1 MKNIFKS
8 ILMVL
13 SGAMLFA
20 SCLKEAAPLA
30 SEISLDKQEVTFTGY
45 AGSSAQV
52 QKVKVTSNG
61 DWFVTNSA
69 DWLTIKPTFGT
80 AGVTN
85 VEITVADNVDSFN
98 ELNGPRSTVVNFCY
112 GTTGVAPLTIKQ
124 TGETGLDASRTYSLV
139 KNQEEIVAGSYLIVF
154 KNGDKHIAMEPL
166 TASKTYG
173 YLNAVEVT
181 PEDDV
186 ITMPNASYAFTLE
199 AVETGYNMIMADNRY
214 IFMTGGYNSFNVSA
228 AVADANPWTF
238 TLNEDGTVQIAAV
251 TYNNY
256 IQYSTGFSSAGAY
269 TSPQDGGLLPYL
281 YKDAKAKSEEVL
293 MVKDVTVPAFATSA
307 KIKVQSNRTW
317 SVRNHDEWIKTFT
330 KNGKGEGV
338 IEVTFDEYTSTTE
351 ARTATFQ
358 IIGEET
364 NTFITFTQAKVAP
377 AMTVEQFLAED
388 VAKGDFAI
396 LTGSIENIKNS
407 KYGNFDLQDETGKV
421 YVYGIYDVNGDKVF
435 TEYGLKEGDIVTI
448 YGVKDEYNGTLQM
461 KNSVYV
467 SHVSSKIRRKL
478 AFADTAVEA
487 TLGNPFTAPVLNGD
501 ATDVEFSSSDEDVA
515 TVDAATGEV
524 TLLAEGTT
532 TITANGPETE
542 THLAGTASYTLTVS
556 PKLTRNLAFSATTVE
571 AVLGEEFTAP
581 ELTGETEGVV
591 YSSSNTDV
599 ATVDPE
605 TGVVTLVAEGET
617 TITATAEETFT
628 HLADAVSYTLTVVD
642 KSAKVVTIAEFN
654 AAADGDTIYELS
666 GTITGIYQAYSS
678 SYGNISVYLKDA
690 TAQTLIFRMDCDGI
704 DNPSA
709 IAAGDKLTVQGK
721 KTTYSNAAQMAQGGK
736 VISYE
741 KFVAQPTE
749 WGVVGDLNTWGA
761 TTDVVMY
768 NVWHTENL
776 FVAYNVNIAS
786 GAFKIR
792 ANNAWND
799 AKNYGLKVAGNI
811 YANSYYTLLNGSGS
825 QNITPMAYGTYDVY
839 FDLANKRVALMTPG
853 KAYSEAVNGG
863 DPVVVVAGLKDHTWG
878 VIGDFT
884 GNSWTSD
891 YAQMEVEGDW
901 AVAKNIPLKK
911 NQEFKF
917 RADKDWTLSY
927 GTACDVNVG
936 KTYTSHN
943 NGGNMKFIGEEG
955 NYNLY
960 FSLVDAKFYM
970 EKAAASSEPVT
981 IVLSAASRPCSNF
994 PNTST
999 GVTTKTTYTIGDYEW
1014 TFSPSSGNKFSW
1026 YSDGYILWGKSGGY
1040 ILMPAIEGKKL
1051 TKVTILT
1058 GKSASTNVKVGVYNE
1073 AGNAAVSGGTA
1084 IQLNKQNAEFSWTLS
1099 DTANNTKYQ
1108 LRVTSSH
1115 NAQLQK
1121 LTLVYE

>member
-85 VEITVADNVDSFN
+85 VEITVADNVDSYN

-112 GTTGVAPLTIKQ
+112 GTTGVAPLTLKQ

-139 KNQEEIVAGSYLIVF
+139 KNQEDIVAGSYLIVF

-173 YLNAVEVT
+173 WLNAVEVT

-251 TYNNY
+251 THNNY
-256 IQYSTGFSSAGAY
+256 IQYSTVHSSAGAY

-556 PKLTRNLAFSATTVE
+556 PKLTRDLAFSATTVE

-591 YSSSNTDV
+591 YSSSDEDV

-605 TGVVTLVAEGET
+605 TGIVTLVAEGET
-617 TITATAEETFT
+617 TITATAEETET
-628 HLADAVSYTLTVVD
+628 LLAGTASYTLTV
-642 KSAKVVTIAEFN
+642 AEP
-654 AAADGDTIYELS
+654 GP
-666 GTITGIYQAYSS
+666 TGIASIKELATDAGAS
-678 SYGNISVYLKDA
+678 FATELKDA
-690 TAQTLIFRMDCDGI
+690 VVTYVNGSNAYIQDEEAGILVYFSGHGLTEGELLNGEVSGTVKLYNNLREITAIDLSKVVKTTGATIPVTELTLAEV
-704 DNPSA
+704 N
-709 IAAGDKLTVQGK
+709 AAGGYDKYENMRVQIK
-721 KTTYSNAAQMAQGGK
+721 DAEVTADK
-736 VISYE
+736 VISQNGQS
-741 KFVAQPTE
+741 VALYYKKNSLT
-749 WGVVGDLNTWGA
+749 GYDIYNRINVVGYLGKYRETVQLNVWENAEFLGA
-761 TTDVVMY
+761 TKTVFSGFGDVEVTVGQAVANKATASSGATVTYTSASSSIATVDQNGNVTGVAEGTTTITAKVDAYNGYPAAEATCNVTVLAAGTVVEKAWTLVTDASVLNVGDKIIIAAKGNNLAMSTTQNNNNRGQVAVTKSGNTLTFTTDVQEIILEAG
-768 NVWHTENL
+768 TKTGT
-776 FVAYNVNIAS
+776 F
-786 GAFKIR
+786 AF
-792 ANNAWND
+792 
-799 AKNYGLKVAGNI
+799 
-811 YANSYYTLLNGSGS
+811 
-825 QNITPMAYGTYDVY
+825 
-839 FDLANKRVALMTPG
+839 
-853 KAYSEAVNGG
+853 
-863 DPVVVVAGLKDHTWG
+863 
-878 VIGDFT
+878 
-884 GNSWTSD
+884 
-891 YAQMEVEGDW
+891 
-901 AVAKNIPLKK
+901 
-911 NQEFKF
+911 
-917 RADKDWTLSY
+917 
-927 GTACDVNVG
+927 NVG
-936 KTYTSHN
+936 SSQY
-943 NGGNMKFIGEEG
+943 
-955 NYNLY
+955 LY
-960 FSLVDAKFYM
+960 
-970 EKAAASSEPVT
+970 AASSSSNYLKT
-981 IVLSAASRPCSNF
+981 GSKNDNASWKVEIA
-994 PNTST
+994 ST
-999 GVTTKTTYTIGDYEW
+999 GVATI
-1014 TFSPSSGNKFSW
+1014 
-1026 YSDGYILWGKSGGY
+1026 KSQG
-1040 ILMPAIEGKKL
+1040 
-1051 TKVTILT
+1051 
-1058 GKSASTNVKVGVYNE
+1058 TNTRN
-1073 AGNAAVSGGTA
+1073 
-1084 IQLNKQNAEFSWTLS
+1084 WMRH
-1099 DTANNTKYQ
+1099 NNTNGLFACYASGQNDICIYRYQ
-1108 LRVTSSH
+1108 
-1115 NAQLQK
+1115 
-1121 LTLVYE
+1121 